1 MAEPSHQPPS
11 ERRVL
16 ELFAGIG
23 GLHCA
28 LQRCGV
34 PHRVYCAFD
43 VDESALRCYRH
54 NLADTKTSGADIV
67 SLSVASLESYGA
79 DTWLLSPPCQPFTRQ
94 GHMQGADDKRS
105 SALMHVISLLR
116 DAPDG
121 ALPDYLLLENVV
133 GFESSTARAA
143 LLAPLRARGYR
154 TRELWVSPSDVGVP
168 NQRTRYFLLARRLAD
183 FAAPEPALA
192 RLVLNAAALDRA
204 CADGVPLPPPRGAVG
219 AAQQAQCEPLASYLE
234 QPAPQAASAAAVV
247 AVPAAGAAASDGGSG
262 SGGGEDES
270 LRVATHVLE
279 RYGAAMDV
287 VGPHDRRSCCFTKN
301 YTRYFKGAGSVLAPA
316 LPAGGAVGEP
326 KTLEA
331 LAPLSPRFFSPR
343 EIANLHGF
351 PAAFA
356 FPDAVSRKKRYELL
370 GNSLSVQVVARL
382 LTFLF
387 ATPATDQP
395 AAAAAEAP
403 AADGTSVA
411 PPPPPGSADDAQESF
426 SAEDRLSMEVY
437 EGLEKDLILESGNGL
452 GGGHYVREGDTLL
465 TAYAKALDMS
475 RGALVHL
482 MRSAPGTLMD
492 CWSEVMTPEE
502 LREIGAA

>member
-1 MAEPSHQPPS
+1 MAQPSDEPSDGPRS

-23 GLHCA
+23 GLHYA
-28 LQRCGV
+28 LQLSGT
-34 PHRVYCAFD
+34 PHRVCCAFD

-67 SLSVASLESYGA
+67 SLSVASLETFGA

-143 LLAPLRARGYR
+143 LLTPLRARGYR

-168 NQRTRYFLLARRLAD
+168 NQRTRYFLLARRLTD

-192 RLVLNAAALDRA
+192 RLVLDSAALDRA
-204 CADGVPLPPPRGAVG
+204 CADGMPLPPPRGAVD

-234 QPAPQAASAAAVV
+234 QPAPEVASAV
-247 AVPAAGAAASDGGSG
+247 AAAGAAAAGATADAVVAG
-262 SGGGEDES
+262 SGGGGGEGEA
-270 LRVATHVLE
+270 LCVATHVLE
-279 RYGAAMDV
+279 RYGPAMDV

-316 LPAGGAVGEP
+316 LPAGGVVAEP

-331 LAPLSPRFFSPR
+331 LAPLTPRFFSPR

-356 FPDAVSRKKRYELL
+356 FPDSVSRKKRYELL
-370 GNSLSVQVVARL
+370 GNSLSVQVLARL

-387 ATPATDQP
+387 ATPAADQP
-395 AAAAAEAP
+395 AATAEAP
-403 AADGTSVA
+403 AADRISGA
-411 PPPPPGSADDAQESF
+411 PPQPLPEAERERRDGVRVDA
-426 SAEDRLSMEVY
+426 
-437 EGLEKDLILESGNGL
+437 
-452 GGGHYVREGDTLL
+452 
-465 TAYAKALDMS
+465 
-475 RGALVHL
+475 
-482 MRSAPGTLMD
+482 
-492 CWSEVMTPEE
+492 
-502 LREIGAA
+502 